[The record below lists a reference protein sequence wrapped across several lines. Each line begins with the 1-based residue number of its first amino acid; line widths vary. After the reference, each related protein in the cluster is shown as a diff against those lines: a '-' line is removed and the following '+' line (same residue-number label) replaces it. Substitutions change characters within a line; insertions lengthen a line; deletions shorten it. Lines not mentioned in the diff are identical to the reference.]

1 MRKNVS
7 RIFLCITVSVLGFTN
22 MVTGTPSRDEAPRV
36 FLDGRHIDT
45 NYIRSNITFVN
56 YVRDREE
63 ADIHVLFT
71 TQSTASGGIE
81 YTLTF
86 MGRNTWIDQNNT
98 LTYCSLPTDTRDERR
113 SGLTQILKLGLAPY
127 IASTPLAQSLSLNFD
142 EKAGPSL
149 QKPRQ
154 TLTDPWNNWVF
165 RLSFNTRIRGESSK
179 TSKAFSGSV
188 NADRITDTYKF
199 RFNLNHWEESTK
211 YDYEDYNHTDRSHRA
226 EMTTLFA
233 KSLNDHWSLGGWLS
247 FYRSSF
253 QNMDMEINPMPAVE
267 YNVFPYSQSTRRQLR
282 ILYRIGYAYTNYNEP
297 TIFDKTEEHLAAEA
311 LRLSFEINEPWGYG
325 RFSLEGRHYF
335 HDLEKRRLTFD
346 GRVSFRLAKGLSFDV
361 RGRYS
366 ATQDQLALAKDDAS
380 LEELLLQR
388 KELAS
393 DYRYDISFGVGYRFG
408 SIFSNIVNPRF
419 GGSNRTP
426 SH

>member
-1 MRKNVS
+1 MKKTAT
-7 RIFLCITVSVLGFTN
+7 RILLYTFLTLWALPRPLAASTA
-22 MVTGTPSRDEAPRV
+22 RYDAPRV
-36 FLDGRHIDT
+36 FLDGRHIDS
-45 NYIRSNITFVN
+45 NYIRSHITFVN

-86 MGRNTWIDQNNT
+86 MGQNAWTEQNNT
-98 LTYCSLPTDTRDERR
+98 LTYCSLPTDTPDERR
-113 SGLTQILKLGLAPY
+113 SGLTHILKLGLAPY

-142 EKAGPSL
+142 EKAGPSI
-149 QKPRQ
+149 QKTRK
-154 TLTDPWNNWVF
+154 TEIDPWNNWVF

-179 TSKAFSGSV
+179 ISKAFSGSV
-188 NADRITDTYKF
+188 NADRITDAYKF
-199 RFNLNHWEESTK
+199 RFNINHWEESIK
-211 YDYEDYNHTDRSHRA
+211 YNYADYKHTDRSHRGEITA
-226 EMTTLFA
+226 LFA
-233 KSLNDHWSLGGWLS
+233 KSLNDHWSVGGWLS
-247 FYRSSF
+247 LYRSSF

-282 ILYRIGYAYTNYNEP
+282 VLYRIGYAYTDYNEP

-311 LRLSFEINEPWGYG
+311 LLLSFAINEPWGYG

-335 HDLEKRRLTFD
+335 HDLEKRRVTFD

-426 SH
+426 NH